1 MHLYQK
7 IYVIYLKLIY
17 ATQYFTEILSHLAD
31 FNYGKCG
38 EQLLKCWI
46 FLGKI
51 DRRDNGGG
59 K

>member
-38 EQLLKCWI
+38 E
-46 FLGKI
+46 
-51 DRRDNGGG
+51 
-59 K
+59 